1 MDNNSE
7 CLSEVQEIV
16 LLSYSWFVISV
27 GIFPDIRWFMGA
39 ASPGVRFNGSVV
51 WFLSFLGK
59 MTIKEKQYMET
70 DISAMF

>member
-59 MTIKEKQYMET
+59 WLNKCKTIYEN
-70 DISAMF
+70 